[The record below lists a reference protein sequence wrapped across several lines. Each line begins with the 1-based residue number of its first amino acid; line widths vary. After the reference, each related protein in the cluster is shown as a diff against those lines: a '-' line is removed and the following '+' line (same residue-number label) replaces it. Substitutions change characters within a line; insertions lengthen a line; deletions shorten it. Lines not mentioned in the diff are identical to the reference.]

1 MLIWSCEGII
11 LKVCVVFFIKWVYNC
26 NERKCHKWQKK
37 SMEDNMREI
46 KREIYM
52 TKLINRKENG
62 LIKIL
67 TGIRRCGKSYLLD
80 PLFKN
85 YLLASGIKEDH
96 IIKLELDKDKNK
108 MYHDSKKLDNY
119 IKSLIKDDKMYYILL
134 DEIQLV
140 DGFEYVLNGF
150 LYERNLDVYVTGS
163 NSKFLSSDII
173 TEFRGRGDEIRVFP
187 LSFAEFCMAFDGDK
201 YEAWNEYVLYGGLP
215 LILSKKTDEEKSQYL
230 KGLFEQTYIKDI
242 IERNN
247 VQRIDIIDSMINMLA
262 SSVGSLTN
270 PKKMY
275 DTFVS
280 NGEKELSSNTVNLY
294 LRYIEDSFIV
304 NKSDRYDV
312 KGKKYI
318 QSPQKYYFSDVG
330 LRNARLN
337 FRQQEENHIM
347 ENIIYNEL
355 IIRGYNVDVG
365 VVEIRDSS
373 GGRKQLEV
381 DFVCNLGNKRYY
393 VQSALNLDTREKTI
407 QEERPLMNINDNF
420 RKIIVVKDNMK
431 HWYTEEGILVIGIL
445 EFLLNKDSLD
455 Y

>member
-1 MLIWSCEGII
+1 
-11 LKVCVVFFIKWVYNC
+11 
-26 NERKCHKWQKK
+26 
-37 SMEDNMREI
+37 MEVIMKEI
-46 KREIYM
+46 KRDVYLN
-52 TKLINRKENG
+52 KLISRKENG
-62 LIKIL
+62 LIKII

-85 YLLASGIKEDH
+85 HLLESGVKEDH
-96 IIKLELDKDKNK
+96 IIKLELDKEENK
-108 MYHDSKKLDNY
+108 KYRDSHELNEY
-119 IKSLIKDDKMYYILL
+119 IKSQIKDKEIYYILL

-140 DGFEYVLNGF
+140 EGFESVLNGF

-173 TEFRGRGDEIRVFP
+173 TEFRGRGDEIKVFP
-187 LSFAEFCMAFDGDK
+187 LSFSEYVEAFKGDNQS
-201 YEAWNEYVLYGGLP
+201 AWNEYVLYGGLP
-215 LILSKKTDEEKSQYL
+215 LILSKKSDEEKSKYL
-230 KGLFEQTYIKDI
+230 KDLFDQTYIKDI

-247 VQRIDIIDSMINMLA
+247 IQRVDILDSIINMLA

-270 PKKMY
+270 PKKIY

-280 NGEKELSSNTVNLY
+280 NGEKEISSNTVNSY
-294 LRYIEDSFIV
+294 IKYIEDSFIV

-318 QSPQKYYFSDVG
+318 QTPQKYYFSDIG

-337 FRQQEENHIM
+337 FRQQEENHII

-355 IIRGYNVDVG
+355 IVRGYNVDVG
-365 VVEIRDSS
+365 VVEVRDENKN
-373 GGRKQLEV
+373 RKQLEI

-420 RKIIVVKDNMK
+420 KKIIVVKDNMK
-431 HWYTEEGILVIGIL
+431 HWITEEGILVVGIQ
-445 EFLLNKDSLD
+445 EFLLDKNSLD
-455 Y
+455 L